1 MGSFQTFKR
10 FSYRVFVYIS
20 ISSYLTQSV
29 VLAVGYIE
37 PLNWDL
43 PQHRVQLKH
52 VNQRFCVSFPPD
64 SPLIGTIDYVDD
76 EEKLKLILEEV
87 FSSIECENLKI
98 KKMSFNINNLVRE
111 NVKSMKPYSSARD
124 EFEDFDTADMIFLD
138 ANENPFENGVNRYPD
153 PQQSSVKVVLA
164 KQKKVKTNQILL
176 GNGSDEVL
184 DLLFRAFC
192 EPRVDNVITLPPT
205 YGMYGVLANINAVEN
220 KEILLST
227 DFQPQIEKIMDAVDE
242 NTKIIFLCS
251 PNNPTG
257 NSFSDENVAYLLKN
271 FNGLVVID
279 EAYIDFS
286 EKESWINEL
295 DEYPNLI
302 ITQTLSKAYGLAG
315 IRLGICYA
323 STEVISVLNKIKPP
337 YNVNELTQKRAL
349 DRLDNQ
355 NKINSEIESIIA
367 QREELLK
374 VLLNVKFVEKIYPTE
389 ANFILIKVD
398 DANKRYDELI
408 AKGIVIRNRTTQP
421 LCENT
426 LRLTIGT
433 ETENKKLIEVLKQL

>member
-1 MGSFQTFKR
+1 MNF
-10 FSYRVFVYIS
+10 
-20 ISSYLTQSV
+20 
-29 VLAVGYIE
+29 
-37 PLNWDL
+37 D
-43 PQHRVQLKH
+43 
-52 VNQRFCVSFPPD
+52 
-64 SPLIGTIDYVDD
+64 
-76 EEKLKLILEEV
+76 
-87 FSSIECENLKI
+87 
-98 KKMSFNINNLVRE
+98 INNLVRE

-138 ANENPFENGVNRYPD
+138 ANENPFQNGVNRYPD

-164 KQKKVKTNQILL
+164 KQKNVNPNQILL

-184 DLLFRAFC
+184 DLIFRAFC
-192 EPRVDNVITLPPT
+192 EPKIDNIISLPPT
-205 YGMYGVLANINAVEN
+205 YGMYSVLSNINAVEN
-220 KEILLST
+220 REVLLSA
-227 DFQPQIEKIMDAVDE
+227 DFQPQVEKILETVDE

-257 NSFSDENVAYLLKN
+257 NSFSDESVVKLLEN
-271 FNGLVVID
+271 FKVLIVID

-286 EKESWINEL
+286 EKESWLAKI
-295 DEYPNLI
+295 DKYPNLI

-315 IRLGICYA
+315 IRLGICYGSA
-323 STEVISVLNKIKPP
+323 AVISVLNKIKPP
-337 YNVNELTQKRAL
+337 YNVNELTQLRAL
-349 DRLDNQ
+349 ERLNDPE
-355 NKINSEIESIIA
+355 KIKSEIASIIE

-374 VLLNVKFVEKIYPTE
+374 VLVDIEFVEKIYPTE

-398 DANKRYDELI
+398 NANKRYDELI

-433 ETENKKLIEVLKQL
+433 KEENKKLIEALKA

>member
-1 MGSFQTFKR
+1 MKFD
-10 FSYRVFVYIS
+10 I
-20 ISSYLTQSV
+20 
-29 VLAVGYIE
+29 
-37 PLNWDL
+37 N
-43 PQHRVQLKH
+43 
-52 VNQRFCVSFPPD
+52 
-64 SPLIGTIDYVDD
+64 TI
-76 EEKLKLILEEV
+76 
-87 FSSIECENLKI
+87 
-98 KKMSFNINNLVRE
+98 VRE
-111 NVKSMKPYSSARD
+111 NVKKLKPYSSARD

-138 ANENPFENGVNRYPD
+138 ANENPYQNGVNRYPD
-153 PQQSSVKVVLA
+153 PQQGNVKVVLG
-164 KQKKVKTNQILL
+164 KIKNVNPKQILL

-192 EPRVDNVITLPPT
+192 EPKIDNIISLPPT
-205 YGMYGVLANINAVEN
+205 YGMYNVLANINAVEN
-220 KEILLST
+220 REVLLSN
-227 DFQPQIEKIMDAVDE
+227 DFQPQIDKIFEAVDA

-257 NSFSDENVAYLLKN
+257 NSFSEESVKTLLEK
-271 FNGLVVID
+271 FNGFVVID

-286 EKESWINEL
+286 DQEGWLQKL
-295 DEYPNLI
+295 DQYPNLI

-323 STEVISVLNKIKPP
+323 SAEVITVLNKIKPP
-337 YNVNELTQKRAL
+337 YNVNELTQLRAL
-349 DRLDNQ
+349 ERLSDEA
-355 NKINSEIESIIA
+355 KIANEITSIIA
-367 QREELLK
+367 QRTELLLVLNK
-374 VLLNVKFVEKIYPTE
+374 VSFVEKIYPTE

-433 ETENKKLIEVLKQL
+433 AEENKKLIEALRN

>member
-1 MGSFQTFKR
+1 MNF
-10 FSYRVFVYIS
+10 
-20 ISSYLTQSV
+20 
-29 VLAVGYIE
+29 
-37 PLNWDL
+37 D
-43 PQHRVQLKH
+43 
-52 VNQRFCVSFPPD
+52 
-64 SPLIGTIDYVDD
+64 
-76 EEKLKLILEEV
+76 
-87 FSSIECENLKI
+87 
-98 KKMSFNINNLVRE
+98 INNLVRE

-138 ANENPFENGVNRYPD
+138 ANENPFQNGVNRYPD
-153 PQQSSVKVVLA
+153 PQQSSIKVVLG
-164 KQKKVKTNQILL
+164 KQRNINPNQILL

-192 EPRVDNVITLPPT
+192 EPKIDNVITLPPT
-205 YGMYGVLANINAVEN
+205 YGMYSVLSNLNNIEN
-220 KEILLST
+220 REVLLST
-227 DFQPQIEKIMDAVDE
+227 DFQPQVEKILETVDA

-257 NSFSDENVAYLLKN
+257 NSFSDESVTQLLQN
-271 FNGLVVID
+271 FKGLVVID

-286 EKESWINEL
+286 DKESWLAKI
-295 DEYPNLI
+295 DQYPNLV

-315 IRLGICYA
+315 IRLGICYGSA
-323 STEVISVLNKIKPP
+323 AVISVLNKIKPP
-337 YNVNELTQKRAL
+337 YNVNELTQLRAL
-349 DRLDNQ
+349 ERLSNPE
-355 NKINSEIESIIA
+355 KIKSEITSIIE
-367 QREELLK
+367 QRESLLK
-374 VLLNVKFVEKIYPTE
+374 VLNEVDFVEKIYPTE

-433 ETENKKLIEVLKQL
+433 KEENKKLIEALKA

>member
-1 MGSFQTFKR
+1 MKFD
-10 FSYRVFVYIS
+10 I
-20 ISSYLTQSV
+20 
-29 VLAVGYIE
+29 
-37 PLNWDL
+37 N
-43 PQHRVQLKH
+43 
-52 VNQRFCVSFPPD
+52 
-64 SPLIGTIDYVDD
+64 TI
-76 EEKLKLILEEV
+76 
-87 FSSIECENLKI
+87 
-98 KKMSFNINNLVRE
+98 VRE
-111 NVKSMKPYSSARD
+111 NVKKLKPYSSARD

-138 ANENPFENGVNRYPD
+138 ANENPYQNGVNRYPD
-153 PQQSSVKVVLA
+153 PQQGNVKVVLG
-164 KQKKVKTNQILL
+164 KIKNVNPKQILL

-192 EPRVDNVITLPPT
+192 EPKIDNIISLPPT
-205 YGMYGVLANINAVEN
+205 YGMYNVLANINAVEN
-220 KEILLST
+220 REVLLSN
-227 DFQPQIEKIMDAVDE
+227 DFQPQIDKIFEAVDA

-257 NSFSDENVAYLLKN
+257 NSFSEESIRTLLEK
-271 FNGLVVID
+271 FNGFVVID

-286 EKESWINEL
+286 DKEGWLQKL
-295 DEYPNLI
+295 DQYPNLI

-323 STEVISVLNKIKPP
+323 SAEVISVLNKIKPP
-337 YNVNELTQKRAL
+337 YNVNELTQLRAL
-349 DRLDNQ
+349 ERLSDEA
-355 NKINSEIESIIA
+355 KIANEITSIIA
-367 QREELLK
+367 QRTELLLVLNK
-374 VLLNVKFVEKIYPTE
+374 VSFVEKIYPTE

-433 ETENKKLIEVLKQL
+433 AEENKKLIEALRN